1 MLSSISTVENTACL
15 AMSRAREFSPSL
27 ILDKSCGYAS
37 LKEPSTRAAGPK
49 RPIIPRLL
57 ASPKPTEEVPLKT
70 RRGVLRYGWLNSDFK
85 REPATFVLF
94 PLEGPA
100 IELRTQDGKPIS
112 PDHLVSYTNREVEV
126 KGKKEGESVLLLE
139 IRKVV

>member
-1 MLSSISTVENTACL
+1 M
-15 AMSRAREFSPSL
+15 
-27 ILDKSCGYAS
+27 
-37 LKEPSTRAAGPK
+37 
-49 RPIIPRLL
+49 
-57 ASPKPTEEVPLKT
+57 KT
-70 RRGVLRYGWLNSDFK
+70 RRGVLRYGWLNSDSK
-85 REPATFVLF
+85 RQPATFVLF

-100 IELRTQDGKPIS
+100 IDLRTQDGKPIS

>member
-1 MLSSISTVENTACL
+1 V
-15 AMSRAREFSPSL
+15 
-27 ILDKSCGYAS
+27 
-37 LKEPSTRAAGPK
+37 
-49 RPIIPRLL
+49 
-57 ASPKPTEEVPLKT
+57 
-70 RRGVLRYGWLNSDFK
+70 RYSWLNSDSK

-112 PDHLVSYTNREVEV
+112 PDHLVFYTNREVEV
-126 KGKKEGESVLLLE
+126 KGKKEGESFLLLE